1 MRHNAKLLRAKDLAA
16 HRRQSS
22 LYCFAQR
29 SPSHRVL
36 PSMVKIAF
44 NSALAQKALGKEVPA
59 AEKVGCSRYR
69 ALFIVR
75 RQACTGRLQPAGN
88 RHAIHAYAS
97 ARIVLYCAAMPFM
110 ISATLASKRAEGLL
124 FAPGGSGTAHL
135 PDSCSAPEAIG
146 IREPELKR
154 GILILNVDRCM
165 CVDLCAC
172 VCA

>member
-1 MRHNAKLLRAKDLAA
+1 MRHNAELLRANDPAA

-59 AEKVGCSRYR
+59 AEKVSCSRYR

-75 RQACTGRLQPAGN
+75 RQACTGRLQLAGS

-97 ARIVLYCAAMPFM
+97 TRLVMYCAAMLFM
-110 ISATLASKRAEGLL
+110 ISATLASKRAEGVRV
-124 FAPGGSGTAHL
+124 APGGSGTAHL

-154 GILILNVDRCM
+154 AI
-165 CVDLCAC
+165 
-172 VCA
+172 